1 MRTTITINDN
11 LFKSLKIRAAESGE
25 SISSLVEEA
34 ITYQI
39 LEDVEDNEIVEKR
52 LKEPSLSFDQLVKDF
67 KAEGLL

>member
-1 MRTTITINDN
+1 MRTTITINDS
-11 LFKSLKIRAAESGE
+11 LFKSLKMRAAESGE

-39 LEDVEDNEIVEKR
+39 LEDVEDKEIVEKR
-52 LKEPSLSFDQLVKDF
+52 LQEPKLSFDTLIKEF